1 MLVLSRHKNESIIIK
16 KDSLEVEVMVVDIR
30 GDKVRI
36 GVEAPRDVTVHREEV
51 QKAIDRERGI
61 KRTPS
66 QMKSIT
72 VSLPNDRYDELAAV
86 AKFMGC
92 DVEHVASIVMVSG
105 LVAMAKTQNDETAMV
120 SMDVVNDLQ
129 TEGASR
135 YGA

>member
-1 MLVLSRHKNESIIIK
+1 
-16 KDSLEVEVMVVDIR
+16 MVVDIR

-51 QKAIDRERGI
+51 QRAIDRERGI

-105 LVAMAKTQNDETAMV
+105 LVSMAKTQSDETAMV

>member
-1 MLVLSRHKNESIIIK
+1 LLVLSRHKNESIIIK
-16 KDSLEVEVMVVDIR
+16 KDSLQVEVTVVDIR

-51 QKAIDRERGI
+51 QRAIDRERGI

-72 VSLPNDRYDELAAV
+72 VTLPNDRYQELADV

-135 YGA
+135 YGD

>member
-51 QKAIDRERGI
+51 QRAIDRERGI